1 MAYPVRQSGR
11 ERKEEVGMNFQE
23 LIRRRY
29 SVRAYRPEPVSE
41 EALERVL
48 EAGRL
53 APTAANRQPFRV
65 VVLHA
70 AGRQE
75 ALARLYDRRWF
86 TQAPVVLCVCG
97 VPEEAWVRRDGRSHL
112 DVDAAIVMDHLIL
125 AATDEGLGTCW
136 IANFDVGA
144 AREVFAVRAG
154 EVPLLLTPLGHA
166 ADQPK
171 PRERRRLDELVRHIR

>member
-1 MAYPVRQSGR
+1 M
-11 ERKEEVGMNFQE
+11 EFQE

-29 SVRAYRPEPVSE
+29 SVREYRPTPPSE
-41 EALERVL
+41 EALARIL

-53 APTAANRQPFRV
+53 APTAANRQPFRI
-65 VVLHA
+65 VVLHT
-70 AGRQE
+70 AGRKD
-75 ALARLYDRRWF
+75 ALGRVYSRPWF
-86 TQAPVVLCVCG
+86 LQAPVVLCVCG
-97 VPEEAWVRRDGRSHL
+97 VPGEAWVRKDGRSHL

-136 IANFDVGA
+136 IANFDVDA
-144 AREVFAVRAG
+144 AREVFEVRAD

-171 PRERRRLDELVRHIR
+171 ARERRSLDSLVRRVG

>member
-1 MAYPVRQSGR
+1 MD
-11 ERKEEVGMNFQE
+11 FQD

-41 EALERVL
+41 EALARIL

-53 APTAANRQPFRV
+53 APTAANRQPFRI
-65 VVLHA
+65 VVLHG

-75 ALARLYDRRWF
+75 ALRRVYARDWF
-86 TQAPVVLCVCG
+86 LQAPIVVCVCG
-97 VPEEAWVRRDGRSHL
+97 VPGEAWVRKDGRSHL

-136 IANFDVGA
+136 IANFDADA
-144 AREVFAVRAG
+144 ARTVFEVRPG
-154 EVPLLLTPLGHA
+154 EVPLLLTALGHA
-166 ADQPK
+166 ADRPGAK
-171 PRERRRLDELVRHIR
+171 ERKGPDELVRYIR

>member
-1 MAYPVRQSGR
+1 MD
-11 ERKEEVGMNFQE
+11 FQE

-29 SVRAYRPEPVSE
+29 SVREYLPTPVSE
-41 EALERVL
+41 EALARIL

-53 APTAANRQPFRV
+53 APTAANRQPFRI

-75 ALARLYDRRWF
+75 ALGRVYARAWF
-86 TQAPVVLCVCG
+86 QQAPVVLCVCG
-97 VPEEAWVRRDGRSHL
+97 VPQEAWVRKDGRSHM

-136 IANFDVGA
+136 IANFDVDA
-144 AREVFAVRAG
+144 AREVFEVRGG

-166 ADQPK
+166 ADSPG
-171 PRERRRLDELVRHIR
+171 PRQRRTLDSLVRRIR

>member
-1 MAYPVRQSGR
+1 MD
-11 ERKEEVGMNFQE
+11 FQD

-41 EALERVL
+41 EALARIL

-53 APTAANRQPFRV
+53 APTAANRQPSRI
-65 VVLHA
+65 VVLDT

-75 ALARLYDRRWF
+75 ALGRVYARASFL
-86 TQAPVVLCVCG
+86 QAPIVVCVCG

-136 IANFDVGA
+136 IANFDVDA
-144 AREVFAVRAG
+144 AREAFEVRAG
-154 EVPLLLTPLGHA
+154 EVPLLLTPLGHG
-166 ADQPK
+166 ADSPGPK
-171 PRERRRLDELVRHIR
+171 ERKSLDSLVRRLS